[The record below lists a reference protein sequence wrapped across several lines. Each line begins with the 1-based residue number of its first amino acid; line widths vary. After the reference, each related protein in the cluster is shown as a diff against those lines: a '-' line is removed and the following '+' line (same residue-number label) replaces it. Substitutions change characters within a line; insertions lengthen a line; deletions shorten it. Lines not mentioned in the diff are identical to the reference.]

1 VVLGVG
7 EKTQV
12 QALDRAQPLLPLGMG
27 NVEEAS
33 HNSMR
38 HTTTPLAAL
47 DLATGQLITPCKPR
61 HRQQK

>member
-1 VVLGVG
+1 
-7 EKTQV
+7 V
-12 QALDRAQPLLPLGMG
+12 QALGRAQPLLTLEMG

-33 HNSMR
+33 HDSMR

-47 DLATGQLITPCKPR
+47 DLATGQLIAPCKPR